1 MLSYFFIQ
9 FLRILSHFCSFQHQ
23 YKRSFLEEYSDSS
36 TVGSL
41 KNAEKV
47 FVSKIEIMERYKKC
61 VYLRNIREMFLSEMR
76 IVNLWFI
83 SNNFC
88 VNEFIRLKVEATGMF
103 EKELA
108 IYGLKV
114 C

>member
-1 MLSYFFIQ
+1 
-9 FLRILSHFCSFQHQ
+9 
-23 YKRSFLEEYSDSS
+23 
-36 TVGSL
+36 
-41 KNAEKV
+41 
-47 FVSKIEIMERYKKC
+47 MERYKKC